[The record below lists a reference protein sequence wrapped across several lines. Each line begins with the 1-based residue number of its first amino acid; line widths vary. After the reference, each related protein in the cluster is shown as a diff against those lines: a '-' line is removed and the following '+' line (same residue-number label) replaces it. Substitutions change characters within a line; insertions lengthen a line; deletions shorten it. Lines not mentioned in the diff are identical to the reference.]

1 MKIFC
6 SNCGKEIVE
15 KTHFCTACGNVIDEM
30 AYNENLS
37 LIKRK
42 QKRLAILTIIF
53 SITSIYPL
61 LILGS
66 IIGMILSST
75 GSKLKVND
83 YKKQLKIGFWISLIS
98 LILWILTFLVALL
111 YPLVRSLIEFFS
123 Y

>member
-1 MKIFC
+1 MKIYC

-15 KTHFCTACGNVIDEM
+15 KTHFCTACGNVIDKM

-37 LIKRK
+37 LLKRK
-42 QKRLAILTIIF
+42 QKRLATL
-53 SITSIYPL
+53 SIVFGITGIYPL

-66 IIGMILSST
+66 IVGMILSTT
-75 GSKLKVND
+75 GSKLKVTD

-111 YPLVRSLIEFFS
+111 YPLVVALLEFF
-123 Y
+123 YY